1 MASPA
6 PPAPPAAGTVPF
18 VPPYALA
25 PPGIGFGSGMSAG
38 AAAGA
43 KKKAPEPDSAAAVA
57 AAAAREAARN
67 RRRRR
72 ARQRAHGDEF
82 MDMNVDVDPDWNEPE
97 TTASHGGAGNLGFAG
112 TARKEPVAAAGLT
125 TLAADEFGDAPR
137 MPMVPGTWPPGD
149 GKGAP
154 GSGG

>member
-1 MASPA
+1 M
-6 PPAPPAAGTVPF
+6 G
-18 VPPYALA
+18 
-25 PPGIGFGSGMSAG
+25 AG

-57 AAAAREAARN
+57 SAAAREAARN
-67 RRRRR
+67 RRRAR
-72 ARQRAHGDEF
+72 ARQRGHGDEF

-97 TTASHGGAGNLGFAG
+97 TTASQGGAGNLGFAG

-137 MPMVPGTWPPGD
+137 MPMMPGTWPPED
-149 GKGAP
+149 GNEAHD
-154 GSGG
+154 